1 MMKHFSKFFLYFFLL
16 ISLNGCSTISETI
29 DLAGIV
35 DKTEDLFF
43 GKDEETKD
51 NNTEDGDIEV
61 DKVELENEEIPDIS
75 EIPIEKPEFS
85 DLEQDFFD
93 GEDTVSANS
102 QINLEEDIQEK
113 VKESPTLNSEEANNI
128 LIISEIA
135 ENIRMRV
142 KKLLYNSDP
151 PTKNDATKISY
162 QEEISDNNVNSYTD
176 EDKVAVFYFPHNSII
191 PDAKA
196 ESVIIEIVKIYS
208 NNLLILEGHAS
219 STGGDSPEGK
229 KINMNISFARADAIK
244 KMLISKGFPEDN
256 INVIGKGDLKPEVE
270 TNGNIVESKN
280 RRVEVFLASK

>member
-1 MMKHFSKFFLYFFLL
+1 MIKQFTNFVLYFFLL
-16 ISLNGCSTISETI
+16 ISLNSCSTITETI

-43 GKDEETKD
+43 GKEEEEK
-51 NNTEDGDIEV
+51 NINTENIEL
-61 DKVELENEEIPDIS
+61 DEVELSNEDIPDIS
-75 EIPIEKPEFS
+75 EIPIEQPEFA
-85 DLEQDFFD
+85 DLEKDFFD
-93 GEDTVSANS
+93 GEDDIMPQKS
-102 QINLEEDIQEK
+102 QRDLEIDTEENVIK
-113 VKESPTLNSEEANNI
+113 NASFNKEEANNI
-128 LIISEIA
+128 FIISKIA
-135 ENIRMRV
+135 ENVRIRV

-151 PTKNDATKISY
+151 PTKNDGKKISY
-162 QEEISDNNVNSYTD
+162 QKEISDNFNNYSED
-176 EDKVAVFYFPHNSII
+176 DKVAVFYFPNNSVI

-219 STGGDSPEGK
+219 STGGGSPEGK

-256 INVIGKGDLKPEVE
+256 IKVIGKGDLKPEVE
-270 TNGNIVESKN
+270 PNGNIVESKN